1 MDNRPV
7 SIHVRHLTRTYPGRG
22 RDKQPVIA
30 NDNLSFEVRRGEI
43 FGLLGA
49 NGAGK
54 TTLIYQLMG
63 LMQPDAGEISL
74 EGIDV
79 IRTPDKVKQ
88 IVGFLPQTGL
98 PMRYV
103 EVERALH
110 YTGRLR
116 GQTDTDARQQARLL
130 IDELGIGDHAQR
142 FVNKLSGGML
152 RLANFAMALMGWPQ
166 VLILDEPTNELDPH
180 KRRVVWE
187 MIARLNR
194 ERGVTCILVTHNV
207 LEAERVIQ
215 HVAVMKAGRIVAQGT
230 PGALKLY
237 TGAKVRLEFR
247 LKDGEQLAED
257 ELHALAALGT
267 VDSTR
272 QDEYCLHLQ
281 PETVSAATDSLM
293 NRIGLARLDDFR
305 LAPPTLEEVYL
316 EFDSEQQGVSR

>member
-1 MDNRPV
+1 MDDQPV
-7 SIHVRHLTRTYPGRG
+7 SIHVQNLTCSYPGRE
-22 RDKQPVIA
+22 RDKRTVVA

-43 FGLLGA
+43 YGLLGA

-54 TTLIYQLMG
+54 TTLVYQLMG
-63 LMQPDAGEISL
+63 LMRPDAGHVCL

-79 IRTPDKVKQ
+79 VKTPERVKR

-116 GQTDTDARQQARLL
+116 GQTNTDARQQARQL
-130 IDELGIGDHAQR
+130 IAELGIGDYAQR

-152 RLANFAMALMGWPQ
+152 RLANFGMALMGWPQ
-166 VLILDEPTNELDPH
+166 VLLLDEPTNELDPQ
-180 KRRVVWE
+180 KRRLVWE
-187 MIARLNR
+187 MIAHLNR

-215 HVAVMKAGRIVAQGT
+215 RVAVMKAGRIVAQGT
-230 PGALKLY
+230 PGELKLY
-237 TGAKVRLEFR
+237 TGGKARFEFR
-247 LKDGEQLAED
+247 LKAGERLRAD
-257 ELHALAALGT
+257 EFEALSALGA
-267 VDSTR
+267 VDTPR
-272 QDEYCLHLQ
+272 PDEYCVHLR
-281 PETVSAATDSLM
+281 PETVSAATDTVM

-316 EFDSEQQGVSR
+316 EFDSEQQGVAS

>member
-1 MDNRPV
+1 MHDQPV
-7 SIHVRHLTRTYPGRG
+7 SICVHQLTCTYPGRG
-22 RDKQPVIA
+22 RDKRPVVA
-30 NDNLSFEVRRGEI
+30 NSNLSFEVRRGEI

-54 TTLIYQLMG
+54 TTLVYQLMG
-63 LMQPDAGEISL
+63 LMQPDSGQIHL

-79 IRTPDKVKQ
+79 VKTPEQVKR

-110 YTGRLR
+110 FTGRLR
-116 GQTDTDARQQARLL
+116 GQTDADARQQARQ
-130 IDELGIGDHAQR
+130 IITDLGIGDYSHR

-152 RLANFAMALMGWPQ
+152 RLVNFAMALMGWPQ

-180 KRRVVWE
+180 KRRVVWD
-187 MIARLNR
+187 MIAHLNR

-215 HVAVMKAGRIVAQGT
+215 RVAVMRAGRIVAQGT
-230 PGALKLY
+230 PGELKLY
-237 TGAKVRLEFR
+237 TGGKVRLEFR
-247 LKDGEQLAED
+247 LKDGETLQAS
-257 ELHALAALGT
+257 ELRDMSALGT
-267 VDSTR
+267 VETIR
-272 QDEYCLHLQ
+272 ADEYSIQLL
-281 PETVSAATDSLM
+281 PETVSAATDTLM
-293 NRIGLARLDDFR
+293 NRIGLSRLDDFR

-316 EFDSEQQGVSR
+316 EYDTDQQGASN